1 MANKIKVLKENKPSY
16 ECMIIAENCLALAS
30 RATEDWERDHH
41 CRTGII
47 FTAFAIEAMFIFYRK
62 QVDSSYNK
70 LKKEDR
76 RTMHKN
82 TLTKCGFNNFMGTR
96 PYQVVKEC
104 LDVRDAIAHGDAYES
119 SFNFSAEHLENHNDV
134 VRDVLAVS
142 SEQFR
147 DLTIERLRKYIEA
160 AKHIDDDISD
170 NGFIL
175 SEIDLPKEHRKK
187 LMLAF
192 GVSGISMWSAYY

>member
-1 MANKIKVLKENKPSY
+1 MANKFKVLKENKPSY

-62 QVDSSYNK
+62 QVDPNYNK
-70 LKKEDR
+70 WQKEDR
-76 RTMHKN
+76 KTMHKS
-82 TLTKCGFNNFMGTR
+82 TLTKCGFNNFMGTQ
-96 PYQVVKEC
+96 PYQVVKKC
-104 LDVRDAIAHGDAYES
+104 LEVRDEIAHGDYYES
-119 SFNFSAEHLENHNDV
+119 SFNFSAEHSENHDDV
-134 VRDVLAVS
+134 ARDVLAVS

-147 DLTIERLRKYIEA
+147 DLTIERLREFIEM
-160 AKHIDDDISD
+160 AKHIDEKISD

-175 SEIDLPKEHRKK
+175 SESDLPKEHRKR

-192 GVSGISMWSAYY
+192 GVSGLSMWPA

>member
-16 ECMIIAENCLALAS
+16 ECMIIAENCLELAS

-41 CRTGII
+41 CCTGII

-76 RTMHKN
+76 KTMHKN

-119 SFNFSAEHLENHNDV
+119 SFNFSAEHSENHDDV
-134 VRDVLAVS
+134 VSDVLAVS

-147 DLTIERLRKYIEA
+147 DLTIERLRKYIEM
-160 AKHIDDDISD
+160 AKHIDDEISD
-170 NGFIL
+170 KGFIL

-192 GVSGISMWSAYY
+192 GVSGMSMWSEHY